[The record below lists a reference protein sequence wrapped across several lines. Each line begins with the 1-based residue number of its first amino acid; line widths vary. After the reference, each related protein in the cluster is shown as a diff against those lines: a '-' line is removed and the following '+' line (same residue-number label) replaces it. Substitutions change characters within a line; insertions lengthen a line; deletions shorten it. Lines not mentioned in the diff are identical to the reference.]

1 MCYMSQVSRKN
12 EKTSFQ
18 NMADLPIG
26 RCTEVPPFTYCG
38 VDMFVPYLINE
49 KTWSINYMFN
59 LSFIHVETTNA
70 WDTNSFIL

>member
-38 VDMFVPYLINE
+38 VDMFVPYLISE
-49 KTWSINYMFN
+49 KRSQLKRHGALITCLTCRSYM
-59 LSFIHVETTNA
+59 
-70 WDTNSFIL
+70 